1 MIKSYDKI
9 LIPYS
14 WYNDLTSDLSMEEPN
29 EELGKERLWYLYISD
44 RNGEQVMSGNPAI
57 DYAVQSLL
65 GQLNRMRPEY
75 EDKQM
80 RIAKMRSEGYT
91 SAEIGEELN
100 MSAGAVRKTNG
111 WRDFVKICENVPNV
125 RVRRENVKNF
135 TEIEEKREIFT
146 F

>member
-1 MIKSYDKI
+1 MTKSYDKI
-9 LIPYS
+9 LIPYN
-14 WYNDLTSDLSMEEPN
+14 WYDELTSDLSEEPN

-57 DYAVQSLL
+57 DYAVQALL
-65 GQLNRMRPEY
+65 AQLNRMRPEY

-100 MSAGAVRKTNG
+100 MSDGAVRKTAG
-111 WRDFVKICENVPNV
+111 WRNYVKICENVPNV

-135 TEIEEKREIFT
+135 TEVEEKREIFT